1 MQEQTYTTTAAATP
15 ADCYAVI
22 TDFASYPR
30 WSSAIRRAT
39 VREQHPD
46 GSPKQV
52 EMQLDMKVR
61 TIRYVLEYRHDPPAR
76 LTWSLVEGDIKGVE
90 GSYLFEEVGPG
101 RTQMTCAQAVD
112 IGFWVPGFLKS
123 LFESQALKESV
134 EELKR
139 EVEARQP
146 VG

>member
-1 MQEQTYTTTAAATP
+1 
-15 ADCYAVI
+15 
-22 TDFASYPR
+22 
-30 WSSAIRRAT
+30 
-39 VREQHPD
+39 
-46 GSPKQV
+46 
-52 EMQLDMKVR
+52 
-61 TIRYVLEYRHDPPAR
+61 VLEYRHDPPAR

-101 RTQMTCAQAVD
+101 RTQMTCTQAVD